1 MARADRRPP
10 ESLSNG
16 ELLLERWKSS
26 DLAELHAAVAAN
38 AAHLGPWL
46 AWANDTSEAAI
57 SAFLDRTAGHWD
69 SAERFEYAIRARDEG
84 TLLGGAGLIARI
96 GPGGLELGYWVDER
110 HARRRIA
117 TRAAA
122 TLTAAALR
130 LPGVERVEIHHD
142 AANQASA
149 GVPALLG
156 FRRVGVFPGFAGGA
170 PAETGQEVRWRLE
183 AAEFPA
189 SAAAAMVT
197 AG

>member
-1 MARADRRPP
+1 MARAGQRPP
-10 ESLSNG
+10 ESLSDG

-26 DLAELHAAVAAN
+26 DAGELHAAVTAN
-38 AAHLGPWL
+38 AEHLSPWL
-46 AWANDTSEAAI
+46 AWANDTSETAI
-57 SAFLDRTAGHWD
+57 STFLDSTARRWE
-69 SAERFEYAIRARDEG
+69 SAERFEYAIRARREG
-84 TLLGGAGLIARI
+84 TLLGGAGLIDRI
-96 GPGGLELGYWVDER
+96 GSGGLELGYWVDAR

-122 TLTAAALR
+122 MLVATALR

-142 AANQASA
+142 AANSASA

-170 PAETGQEVRWRLE
+170 PAETGREVRWRLE

-189 SAAAAMVT
+189 SAAAAM
-197 AG
+197 AGAG